1 MNSFSKAFF
10 IDNIFNIQIKSE
22 NIPENIPFKINTK
35 YFSHIIPGIYD
46 KYPNKELIISLT
58 TTKQPNF
65 LFNKDNQSIEFSTQ
79 ALFSFSLVEQPNVSI
94 FSFNSDIFLD
104 VRLGANYSDS
114 SIHLSLKKLVIQR
127 MEIIYSDFPLMDIDL
142 LRSNLN
148 FTFEI
153 ICNAANKF
161 YLVNG
166 IQIPVIQGLKFK
178 SIVIQIEDSFFTIS
192 LQPDTQSSDFKW
204 ISLY

>member
-10 IDNIFNIQIKSE
+10 IDNIFNIQITSQ
-22 NIPENIPFKINTK
+22 NIPGNIPFKINTK
-35 YFSHIIPGIYD
+35 YFSHIIPGIYE
-46 KYPNKELIISLT
+46 KYPNRELIVSLT

-65 LFNKDNQSIEFSTQ
+65 FFNKENQSIEFSTQ

-104 VRLGANYSDS
+104 VRLGVNYSDS
-114 SIHLSLKKLVIQR
+114 SIHLSLKQIVIQK
-127 MEIIYSDFPLMDIDL
+127 MNIIYSEFPLMDIEL

-153 ICNAANKF
+153 VCNAANKF

-192 LQPDTQSSDFKW
+192 LQPDAQNTNFDW
-204 ISLY
+204 IRLF

>member
-10 IDNIFNIQIKSE
+10 IDNIFNIQITSK
-22 NIPENIPFKINTK
+22 NIPDNIPFKINTK
-35 YFSHIIPGIYD
+35 YFSHIIPGIYE
-46 KYPNKELIISLT
+46 KYPNSELIISLT

-65 LFNKDNQSIEFSTQ
+65 FFNKENQSVEFSTQ
-79 ALFSFSLVEQPNVSI
+79 ALFSFSLVERPNVSI

-104 VRLGANYSDS
+104 VRIGANYSDS
-114 SIHLSLKKLVIQR
+114 SIHLSLKKILIQR
-127 MEIIYSDFPLMDIDL
+127 MDIIYSEFPSMDIEL

-166 IQIPVIQGLKFK
+166 IPIPVLQGLKFK
-178 SIVIQIEDSFFTIS
+178 SIVIQIEDSFFTIA
-192 LQPDTQSSDFKW
+192 LQPDTRNTNFNW
-204 ISLY
+204 IRLF